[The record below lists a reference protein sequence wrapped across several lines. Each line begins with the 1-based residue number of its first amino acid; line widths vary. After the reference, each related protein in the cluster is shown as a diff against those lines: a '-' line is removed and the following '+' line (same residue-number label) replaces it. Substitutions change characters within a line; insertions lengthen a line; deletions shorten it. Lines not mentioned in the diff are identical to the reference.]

1 MLNECHSRKV
11 LFWWRKCVWLGCW
24 FTSVAP
30 ACRRQRWRVGVRDI
44 SWLHSKLKNS
54 LCYRRGFLQKIKNK
68 QKKNGF
74 LLNFRFSY
82 FICACFVCICSHV
95 AMYVP
100 GACRDQKRALD
111 PLELELWMVVD
122 HCQWWE
128 LDPQLLQE
136 QQVFSITGPPLQ
148 HRDSFIY
155 KGLILCN
162 SSASLREFK
171 KPLYHSFKLTQ
182 HKRLEYLSSESC
194 WQGKWAYGL

>member
-30 ACRRQRWRVGVRDI
+30 ACRKQRRRVGVRGI
-44 SWLHSKLKNS
+44 SWLHSQLKDS

-82 FICACFVCICSHV
+82 FMCVLRLHLLPRGHVCTWSLQRSEEGIGSPRTGVVEGCGPLSMMGTRPTTS
-95 AMYVP
+95 A
-100 GACRDQKRALD
+100 RATS
-111 PLELELWMVVD
+111 
-122 HCQWWE
+122 
-128 LDPQLLQE
+128 
-136 QQVFSITGPPLQ
+136 VFNHWATSPAPWL
-148 HRDSFIY
+148 FY
-155 KGLILCN
+155 LKGLILCK
-162 SSASLREFK
+162 SSGSLREFK

-194 WQGKWAYGL
+194 WQGKWACGL